1 MTAAQFL
8 IKLWDRFAIYVSLLL
23 LIGGWMLTVASALST
38 NVGTAFLGGLTMA
51 GALAV
56 LIREVRRI

>member
-1 MTAAQFL
+1 MLAERCSR
-8 IKLWDRFAIYVSLLL
+8 LWDRFAIYVSLLV